1 MSETV
6 NFDKRL
12 AREAAMSL
20 YYERTIRG
28 EPVNDSTTLIDF
40 EDVLDRAR
48 LNEDNLKYIDCAMEI
63 YEEHIDDID
72 ASIRS
77 HLNRWTIDRIS
88 KVNLSIL
95 RLAVAEMK
103 YMGDITSCYTTSV
116 SVSDEKGNILYD
128 RRIPLKVGDSKR
140 GLRQSEMVFQ
150 HVKNLGT
157 LFPSGFTDI
166 KGVASSTRPR
176 PQEGSYMPVFCVS
189 ESYGKA
195 LS

>member
-103 YMGDITSCYTTSV
+103 YMGDITPGV
-116 SVSDEKGNILYD
+116 SVNEAVELTKKYSDEE
-128 RRIPLKVGDSKR
+128 S
-140 GLRQSEMVFQ
+140 
-150 HVKNLGT
+150 
-157 LFPSGFTDI
+157 SGFMNGILRSISRDI
-166 KGVASSTRPR
+166 K
-176 PQEGSYMPVFCVS
+176 
-189 ESYGKA
+189 
-195 LS
+195 

>member
-95 RLAVAEMK
+95 RLAVAEMI
-103 YMGDITSCYTTSV
+103 YMDDITPGV
-116 SVSDEKGNILYD
+116 SVNEAVELTKKYSDEE
-128 RRIPLKVGDSKR
+128 S
-140 GLRQSEMVFQ
+140 
-150 HVKNLGT
+150 
-157 LFPSGFTDI
+157 SGFVNGILRSISRDI
-166 KGVASSTRPR
+166 K
-176 PQEGSYMPVFCVS
+176 
-189 ESYGKA
+189 
-195 LS
+195 

>member
-48 LNEDNLKYIDCAMEI
+48 LNEDNLKYIDHAMEI

-103 YMGDITSCYTTSV
+103 YMGDITPGV
-116 SVSDEKGNILYD
+116 SVNEAVELTKKYSDEE
-128 RRIPLKVGDSKR
+128 S
-140 GLRQSEMVFQ
+140 
-150 HVKNLGT
+150 
-157 LFPSGFTDI
+157 SGFVNGILRSISRHI
-166 KGVASSTRPR
+166 K
-176 PQEGSYMPVFCVS
+176 
-189 ESYGKA
+189 
-195 LS
+195 

>member
-1 MSETV
+1 MNKLIVTLLALALLLSCLSALAETERAPMVFSETGI
-6 NFDKRL
+6 
-12 AREAAMSL
+12 S
-20 YYERTIRG
+20 
-28 EPVNDSTTLIDF
+28 IDF

-103 YMGDITSCYTTSV
+103 YMDDITPGV
-116 SVSDEKGNILYD
+116 SVNEAVELTKKYSDEE
-128 RRIPLKVGDSKR
+128 S
-140 GLRQSEMVFQ
+140 
-150 HVKNLGT
+150 
-157 LFPSGFTDI
+157 SGFVNGILRSISRDI
-166 KGVASSTRPR
+166 K
-176 PQEGSYMPVFCVS
+176 
-189 ESYGKA
+189 
-195 LS
+195 

>member
-103 YMGDITSCYTTSV
+103 YMDVITPGV
-116 SVSDEKGNILYD
+116 SVNEAVELTKKYSDEE
-128 RRIPLKVGDSKR
+128 S
-140 GLRQSEMVFQ
+140 
-150 HVKNLGT
+150 
-157 LFPSGFTDI
+157 SGFVNGILRSISRDI
-166 KGVASSTRPR
+166 K
-176 PQEGSYMPVFCVS
+176 
-189 ESYGKA
+189 
-195 LS
+195 

>member
-103 YMGDITSCYTTSV
+103 YMDDITPGV
-116 SVSDEKGNILYD
+116 SVNEAVELTKKYSDEE
-128 RRIPLKVGDSKR
+128 S
-140 GLRQSEMVFQ
+140 
-150 HVKNLGT
+150 
-157 LFPSGFTDI
+157 SGFVNGILRSISRDI
-166 KGVASSTRPR
+166 K
-176 PQEGSYMPVFCVS
+176 
-189 ESYGKA
+189 
-195 LS
+195 

>member
-95 RLAVAEMK
+95 RRAVAEMK
-103 YMGDITSCYTTSV
+103 YMGDITPGV
-116 SVSDEKGNILYD
+116 SVNEAVELTKKYSDEE
-128 RRIPLKVGDSKR
+128 S
-140 GLRQSEMVFQ
+140 
-150 HVKNLGT
+150 
-157 LFPSGFTDI
+157 SGFVNGILRSISRDI
-166 KGVASSTRPR
+166 K
-176 PQEGSYMPVFCVS
+176 
-189 ESYGKA
+189 
-195 LS
+195 

>member
-28 EPVNDSTTLIDF
+28 EPVNDSATLIDF

-103 YMGDITSCYTTSV
+103 YMDDITPGV
-116 SVSDEKGNILYD
+116 SVNEAVELTKKYSDEE
-128 RRIPLKVGDSKR
+128 S
-140 GLRQSEMVFQ
+140 
-150 HVKNLGT
+150 
-157 LFPSGFTDI
+157 SGFVNGILRSISRDI
-166 KGVASSTRPR
+166 K
-176 PQEGSYMPVFCVS
+176 
-189 ESYGKA
+189 
-195 LS
+195 

>member
-103 YMGDITSCYTTSV
+103 YMGDITPGV
-116 SVSDEKGNILYD
+116 SVNEAVELTKKYSDEE
-128 RRIPLKVGDSKR
+128 S
-140 GLRQSEMVFQ
+140 
-150 HVKNLGT
+150 
-157 LFPSGFTDI
+157 SGFVNGILRSISRDI
-166 KGVASSTRPR
+166 K
-176 PQEGSYMPVFCVS
+176 
-189 ESYGKA
+189 
-195 LS
+195 

>member
-95 RLAVAEMK
+95 RLAVAEIK
-103 YMGDITSCYTTSV
+103 YMGDITPGV
-116 SVSDEKGNILYD
+116 SVNEAVELTKKYSDEE
-128 RRIPLKVGDSKR
+128 S
-140 GLRQSEMVFQ
+140 
-150 HVKNLGT
+150 
-157 LFPSGFTDI
+157 SGFVNGILRSISRDI
-166 KGVASSTRPR
+166 K
-176 PQEGSYMPVFCVS
+176 
-189 ESYGKA
+189 
-195 LS
+195 

>member
-20 YYERTIRG
+20 YYERTIRR
-28 EPVNDSTTLIDF
+28 EPVTDSTTLIDF

-103 YMGDITSCYTTSV
+103 YMGDITPGV
-116 SVSDEKGNILYD
+116 SVNEAVELTKKYSDEE
-128 RRIPLKVGDSKR
+128 S
-140 GLRQSEMVFQ
+140 
-150 HVKNLGT
+150 
-157 LFPSGFTDI
+157 SGFVNGILRSISRDI
-166 KGVASSTRPR
+166 K
-176 PQEGSYMPVFCVS
+176 
-189 ESYGKA
+189 
-195 LS
+195 